1 MDETIDRLASII
13 LERFTS
19 ISPTERLLI
28 AIAGVPGSGKSTLAY
43 PLVDAINTKLE
54 ATKSNTN
61 VGGGLTTRTN
71 TIDQATALLYT
82 DSSRNPD
89 SVPNDD
95 DEDFPTATA
104 TATED
109 GLVPPNERI
118 ALAVGLDGWH
128 YSRAQLDKFP
138 DPIEARTRRGAAF
151 TFNANSYLSFIQAL
165 REPIPLSPSPSP
177 LMTPK
182 IPYLTFSHSLKDPLP
197 SPTPI
202 NPTNRLIIIE
212 GLYTLINEGIW
223 ARTTGMM
230 DFRIWLECDSKV
242 VRDRL
247 LKRCLKEGI
256 EDTLERAEKRV
267 DGSDMLNGEW
277 IKARL
282 TRDAELIVIESKED
296 TRLVASSEP

>member
-1 MDETIDRLASII
+1 MDETIDRLASMV
-13 LERFTS
+13 LERFAS
-19 ISPTERLLI
+19 IPPTERLLV

-54 ATKSNTN
+54 ATKSKTN
-61 VGGGLTTRTN
+61 DGGLTTRTN
-71 TIDQATALLYT
+71 TNTIDRATALLT
-82 DSSRNPD
+82 TNSSNRNRDSAKDGKD
-89 SVPNDD
+89 SVP
-95 DEDFPTATA
+95 

-109 GLVPPNERI
+109 GSLLNEKI

-128 YSRAQLDKFP
+128 YSRAQLDEFP
-138 DPIEARTRRGAAF
+138 DPIEALTRRGAAF
-151 TFNANSYLSFIQAL
+151 TFDATSYLSFIQAL
-165 REPIPLSPSPSP
+165 REPIPLSPLPSP
-177 LMTPK
+177 LTTPK

-202 NPTNRLIIIE
+202 KPTNRLIIIE

-223 ARTTGMM
+223 ARATGMM
-230 DFRIWLECDSKV
+230 NFRIWLECDSKV

-247 LKRCLKEGI
+247 LKRCLREGI
-256 EDTLERAEKRV
+256 EDTVERAEKRV

-282 TRDAELIVIESKED
+282 TTDADLIVIESKED
-296 TRLVASSEP
+296 ARLVASSGP